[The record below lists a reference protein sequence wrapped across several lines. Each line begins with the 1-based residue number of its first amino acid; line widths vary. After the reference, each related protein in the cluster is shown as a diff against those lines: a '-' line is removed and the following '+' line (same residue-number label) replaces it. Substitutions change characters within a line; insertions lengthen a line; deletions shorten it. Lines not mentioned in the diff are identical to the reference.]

1 MKITGFDYCQN
12 QTQVT
17 TPMYMAPELW
27 FPSNIEP
34 DKNKV
39 VVFSLGVS
47 FYYWVTGEY
56 PFAKADY
63 YNKHYRF
70 LITDPKRF
78 WSIKQQDLG
87 KEIPDEVK
95 KVITGMLKAS
105 QKRTKR
111 AALIELLMSK
121 HPANTKGWLAT
132 MPTVWPAIRAKPMRM
147 FLA

>member
-1 MKITGFDYCQN
+1 
-12 QTQVT
+12 
-17 TPMYMAPELW
+17 MYMAPELW

-95 KVITGMLKAS
+95 KVITGMLDPNPMT
-105 QKRTKR
+105 RTGFQ
-111 AALIELLMSK
+111 S
-121 HPANTKGWLAT
+121 
-132 MPTVWPAIRAKPMRM
+132 
-147 FLA
+147 F

>member
-63 YNKHYRF
+63 YDQHYRF

-78 WSIKQQDLG
+78 
-87 KEIPDEVK
+87 
-95 KVITGMLKAS
+95 
-105 QKRTKR
+105 
-111 AALIELLMSK
+111 
-121 HPANTKGWLAT
+121 
-132 MPTVWPAIRAKPMRM
+132 
-147 FLA
+147 